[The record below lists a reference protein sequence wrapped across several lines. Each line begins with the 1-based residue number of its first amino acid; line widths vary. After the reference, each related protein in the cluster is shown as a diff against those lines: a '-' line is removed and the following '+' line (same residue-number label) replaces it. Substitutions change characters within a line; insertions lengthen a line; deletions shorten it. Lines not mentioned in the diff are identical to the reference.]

1 MDFLVYWIVPDS
13 GYVDRIHAEISLRQ
27 EVAGM
32 EEREGAFGFYV
43 PATHEGEFSAFLAG
57 LQEETG
63 LSFRVERLND
73 QNWNA
78 VWESQFEPVTL
89 DNWIHIRADFH
100 PPASGTVEHELIIN
114 PANAFGTGHH
124 ETTRLILTWLRYQ
137 DLTDATILDFGAG
150 TGILGIVTYQLGAS
164 TVVGIDIRPEAVESM
179 QSNAVRNEATIIA
192 RKGSA
197 EVIGEDLFDVVI
209 ANVNLDVLQMHA
221 LKLTTA
227 VRAGG
232 RLVVSGILSG
242 DDRAILQAYPAI
254 HWDWMNQ
261 EGEWI
266 AMAGH
271 KP

>member
-1 MDFLVYWIVPDS
+1 M
-13 GYVDRIHAEISLRQ
+13 
-27 EVAGM
+27 
-32 EEREGAFGFYV
+32 
-43 PATHEGEFSAFLAG
+43 
-57 LQEETG
+57 
-63 LSFRVERLND
+63 
-73 QNWNA
+73 
-78 VWESQFEPVTL
+78 
-89 DNWIHIRADFH
+89 
-100 PPASGTVEHELIIN
+100 
-114 PANAFGTGHH
+114 
-124 ETTRLILTWLRYQ
+124 
-137 DLTDATILDFGAG
+137 
-150 TGILGIVTYQLGAS
+150 
-164 TVVGIDIRPEAVESM
+164 
-179 QSNAVRNEATIIA
+179 
-192 RKGSA
+192 
-197 EVIGEDLFDVVI
+197 IGEDLFDVVI